1 MRLADLRHSHSL
13 IRQISNEGIGDHT
26 LRLRSWSTT
35 RTRDNTKRRE
45 RDEKLGT
52 GFTHYTSVKFA
63 LEAISR
69 LTESKLS
76 VETAKTKDSY
86 GRVVS
91 KHIFSPINVPDK
103 QRSHMDGY
111 AVAASSLTGASSQSP
126 RVLPLV
132 GGLGFAH
139 HRRRRLSRGQ
149 TMGIVTGGE
158 LPVGADAVVP
168 VEDARRAGGKI
179 YFLKEVQKG
188 EFCFPV
194 GVDVKKGAL
203 VVHAGDAF
211 RAQDIGMLALLGI
224 REIRVFARPRVTII
238 ATGNELVDS
247 FEVSDPRKVRESHSP
262 IFQNLIKEL
271 GGVTSS
277 REIVRDDLDLMSD
290 AVERALGSSDI
301 VLTLGGTSLGE
312 ADLIEQTLRRISK
325 KSRLIHGIKMDRGR
339 VAGVAAVRGKPVVML
354 PGPVQGAMNAFLL
367 LALPLILRMTP
378 GADSSTFVRARLSTG
393 WKARNKFQGFTKV
406 LYVRLERKGE
416 GLLARPIVGDTES
429 ISVLTDSNGFV
440 VVPER
445 IRELRQ
451 GAEVSVR
458 LLPGFS
464 YVGGQFLAS

>member
-1 MRLADLRHSHSL
+1 MV
-13 IRQISNEGIGDHT
+13 
-26 LRLRSWSTT
+26 
-35 RTRDNTKRRE
+35 
-45 RDEKLGT
+45 T

-63 LEAISR
+63 LETISR

-76 VETAKTKDSY
+76 VERVKTKNSY
-86 GRVVS
+86 GRIVS
-91 KHIFSPINVPDK
+91 KNILSPINVPDK

-111 AVAASSLTGASSQSP
+111 AVAASSLTGASSRFP
-126 RVLPLV
+126 IDLPLM
-132 GGLGFAH
+132 GSLGIAH

-168 VEDARRAGGKI
+168 VEDAKRAGTKVR
-179 YFLKEVQKG
+179 FLKKVRKG
-188 EFCFPV
+188 EFCFSI
-194 GVDVKKGAL
+194 GVDVKKGAI
-203 VVHAGDAF
+203 VVRAGASV
-211 RAQDIGMLALLGI
+211 RVQDIGMLALLGI
-224 REIRVFARPRVTII
+224 RELRVFAKPRVAII

-247 FEVSDPRKVRESHSP
+247 FDITHPQKVRESHSP
-262 IFQNLIKEL
+262 IFENLIREI

-290 AVERALGSSDI
+290 AVERALGRSDI

-312 ADLIEQTLRRISK
+312 ADLVEQTLRRISK
-325 KSRLIHGIKMDRGR
+325 KSRIVHGIKMDRGR
-339 VAGVAAVRGKPVVML
+339 VAGVAAVRGKPIVML

-367 LALPLILRMTP
+367 LALPLVLRMTS
-378 GADSSTFVRARLSTG
+378 GADSSAGAFVRARLSTG
-393 WKARNKFQGFTKV
+393 WKARKKFQDFTKV

-416 GLLARPIVGDTES
+416 GLVARPIVGDTES

-440 VVPER
+440 VVAER
-445 IRELRQ
+445 IRELRR
-451 GAEVSVR
+451 GEEVSVR

>member
-1 MRLADLRHSHSL
+1 MTCLTS
-13 IRQISNEGIGDHT
+13 
-26 LRLRSWSTT
+26 
-35 RTRDNTKRRE
+35 RTRDKTKQRE
-45 RDEKLGT
+45 RDEKLVT
-52 GFTHYTSVKFA
+52 GFTKYASVGFA
-63 LEAISR
+63 LETVSR
-69 LTESKLS
+69 LTKSKLP
-76 VETAKTKDSY
+76 VETVKTKNSY
-86 GRVVS
+86 GRIVS
-91 KHIFSPINVPDK
+91 QNILSPINVPDK

-111 AVAASSLTGASSQSP
+111 AVAASSLTGASSHSP
-126 RVLPLV
+126 RVLPLI

-149 TMGIVTGGE
+149 TTGIVTGGE

-168 VEDARRAGGKI
+168 VEDAKRAGGKI
-179 YFLKEVQKG
+179 YFSKEVQKG
-188 EFCFPV
+188 EFCFPI
-194 GVDVKKGAL
+194 GVDVKKGT
-203 VVHAGDAF
+203 VVIHGGTAV
-211 RAQDIGMLALLGI
+211 RAQDMGMLALLGI
-224 REIRVFARPRVTII
+224 REVRVFARPRVAII

-247 FEVSDPRKVRESHSP
+247 FDVSDPQRVRESHSP
-262 IFQNLIKEL
+262 IFENLIREL

-277 REIVRDDLDLMSD
+277 REIVRDDLGLMSR

-312 ADLIEQTLRRISK
+312 ADLVEQTLRRISR
-325 KSRLIHGIKMDRGR
+325 KSRIIHGIKMDRGR

-367 LALPLILRMTP
+367 LALPLILRIAS
-378 GADSSTFVRARLSTG
+378 GADSSAFVRARLSTG
-393 WKARNKFQGFTKV
+393 WKARKKFQGFTKV

-440 VVPER
+440 VVPEG
-445 IRELRQ
+445 IRELWP
-451 GAEVSVR
+451 GEEVSVR

>member
-1 MRLADLRHSHSL
+1 MV
-13 IRQISNEGIGDHT
+13 
-26 LRLRSWSTT
+26 
-35 RTRDNTKRRE
+35 
-45 RDEKLGT
+45 T
-52 GFTHYTSVKFA
+52 GFTHYTSVRFA
-63 LEAISR
+63 LETISR

-76 VETAKTKDSY
+76 VERVRTKNSY

-91 KHIFSPINVPDK
+91 KNILAPINVPEK

-111 AVAASSLTGASSQSP
+111 AVAASSLTGASSRSP
-126 RVLPLV
+126 IVLPLV
-132 GGLGFAH
+132 GGLGFAR
-139 HRRRRLSRGQ
+139 HRRERLSHGQ

-168 VEDARRAGGKI
+168 VEDAKRAGTKVR
-179 YFLKEVQKG
+179 FLKEVRKG
-188 EFCFPV
+188 EFCFPK
-194 GVDVKKGAL
+194 GVDVKKGAI
-203 VVHAGDAF
+203 VVRAGAAV

-224 REIRVFARPRVTII
+224 RELRVFAKPRVAII

-247 FEVSDPRKVRESHSP
+247 FDVTHTQKVRESHSP
-262 IFQNLIKEL
+262 IFENLIREM

-290 AVERALGSSDI
+290 AVERALESSDI

-312 ADLIEQTLRRISK
+312 ADLVEQTLRRISK
-325 KSRLIHGIKMDRGR
+325 KNRIFHGIKMDRGR
-339 VAGVAAVRGKPVVML
+339 VAGVAAVRGKPIVML
-354 PGPVQGAMNAFLL
+354 PGPVQGAMNVFLL
-367 LALPLILRMTP
+367 LALPLILRMTL
-378 GADSSTFVRARLSTG
+378 GADSCAFVRARLSTG
-393 WKARNKFQGFTKV
+393 WKARKKFQGFTKV

-445 IRELRQ
+445 IRELLP
-451 GAEVSVR
+451 AEEVSVR

-464 YVGGQFLAS
+464 YAGGQFLAG

>member
-1 MRLADLRHSHSL
+1 MTCLTS
-13 IRQISNEGIGDHT
+13 
-26 LRLRSWSTT
+26 
-35 RTRDNTKRRE
+35 RTRDKTKQRE
-45 RDEKLGT
+45 RDEKLVT
-52 GFTHYTSVKFA
+52 RFTNYTSVSFA
-63 LEAISR
+63 LETISR
-69 LTESKLS
+69 LTKSKLS
-76 VETAKTKDSY
+76 VETVKTKNSY
-86 GRVVS
+86 GRTVS
-91 KHIFSPINVPDK
+91 NNIVSPINVPDR

-111 AVAASSLTGASSQSP
+111 AVAASSLTGASSRSP

-203 VVHAGDAF
+203 VIHGGTAV

-224 REIRVFARPRVTII
+224 REVRVFARPRVAII
-238 ATGNELVDS
+238 ATGDELVDS
-247 FEVSDPRKVRESHSP
+247 FDISDSWKVRESHSP
-262 IFQNLIKEL
+262 IFENLIREL

-277 REIVRDDLDLMSD
+277 REIVKDDLDLMSD
-290 AVERALGSSDI
+290 AVQRALGGSDI

-312 ADLIEQTLRRISK
+312 ADLVERTLRRISR
-325 KSRLIHGIKMDRGR
+325 KSRIVHGIKMDRGR
-339 VAGVAAVRGKPVVML
+339 VAGIAAVRGKPVVML
-354 PGPVQGAMNAFLL
+354 PGPVQGAMNAFIL
-367 LALPLILRMTP
+367 LALPLILRIAS
-378 GADSSTFVRARLSTG
+378 GADSSAFVRARLSTG
-393 WKARNKFQGFTKV
+393 WKARKKFQGFTKV

-451 GAEVSVR
+451 GEEVSVR

-464 YVGGQFLAS
+464 YVGGQFLAG

>member
-1 MRLADLRHSHSL
+1 MTCLTS
-13 IRQISNEGIGDHT
+13 
-26 LRLRSWSTT
+26 
-35 RTRDNTKRRE
+35 RTRDKTKQRE
-45 RDEKLGT
+45 RDEKLVT
-52 GFTHYTSVKFA
+52 GFTNYASVKLA
-63 LEAISR
+63 LETISR
-69 LTESKLS
+69 QTKSKLP
-76 VETAKTKDSY
+76 VGTIKTKNSY
-86 GRVVS
+86 GRIAS
-91 KHIFSPINVPDK
+91 KDIVSPINVPDR

-111 AVAASSLTGASSQSP
+111 TVAASSLTGASSQSP
-126 RVLPLV
+126 KILPLV
-132 GGLGFAH
+132 SEQDSAH
-139 HRRRRLSRGQ
+139 NRRWRLSRGQ
-149 TMGIVTGGE
+149 TMRIVTGGE

-168 VEDARRAGGKI
+168 VEDAKRAGGKI

-188 EFCFPV
+188 EFCFPI
-194 GVDVKKGAL
+194 GVDVKKGTL
-203 VVHAGDAF
+203 VIHAGAAV

-224 REIRVFARPRVTII
+224 REVRVFGRPRVAII

-247 FEVSDPRKVRESHSP
+247 FDITHPQKVRESHSP
-262 IFQNLIKEL
+262 IFENLIREI

-312 ADLIEQTLRRISK
+312 ADLVEQTLRRISK
-325 KSRLIHGIKMDRGR
+325 KSRIVHGIKMDRGR

-367 LALPLILRMTP
+367 LALPLILRIAS
-378 GADSSTFVRARLSTG
+378 GADSSAFVRARLSTG
-393 WKARNKFQGFTKV
+393 WKARKKFQGFTKV

-440 VVPER
+440 VVPEG
-445 IRELRQ
+445 IREL
-451 GAEVSVR
+451 GPGEDVSVR

>member
-1 MRLADLRHSHSL
+1 MTCLTS
-13 IRQISNEGIGDHT
+13 
-26 LRLRSWSTT
+26 
-35 RTRDNTKRRE
+35 RTRDKTKQRE
-45 RDEKLGT
+45 RDEKLVT
-52 GFTHYTSVKFA
+52 RFTNYTSVSFA
-63 LEAISR
+63 LETISR
-69 LTESKLS
+69 LTKSKLS
-76 VETAKTKDSY
+76 VETVKTKNSY
-86 GRVVS
+86 GRTVS
-91 KHIFSPINVPDK
+91 NNIVSPINVPDR

-111 AVAASSLTGASSQSP
+111 AVAASSLTGASSRSP

-149 TMGIVTGGE
+149 TMGIVTGTE

-188 EFCFPV
+188 GFCFPI
-194 GVDVKKGAL
+194 GVDVKKGA
-203 VVHAGDAF
+203 VVIHAGAAI

-224 REIRVFARPRVTII
+224 RELRVFARPRVAII

-247 FEVSDPRKVRESHSP
+247 FDITHPQKVRESHSP
-262 IFQNLIKEL
+262 IFENLIREI

-290 AVERALGSSDI
+290 AVERALGRSDI

-312 ADLIEQTLRRISK
+312 ADLVEQTLRRISK
-325 KSRLIHGIKMDRGR
+325 KSRIVHGIKMDRGR

-367 LALPLILRMTP
+367 LALPLILRIAS
-378 GADSSTFVRARLSTG
+378 GADSSAFVRARLSTG
-393 WKARNKFQGFTKV
+393 WKARKKFQGFTKV

-440 VVPER
+440 VVPEG
-445 IRELRQ
+445 IREL
-451 GAEVSVR
+451 GPGEEVSVR

>member
-1 MRLADLRHSHSL
+1 MV
-13 IRQISNEGIGDHT
+13 
-26 LRLRSWSTT
+26 
-35 RTRDNTKRRE
+35 
-45 RDEKLGT
+45 T
-52 GFTHYTSVKFA
+52 GFTDYTSVKFA

-76 VETAKTKDSY
+76 VETVKTKDSY
-86 GRVVS
+86 SRVVS
-91 KHIFSPINVPDK
+91 KDIFSPINVPDK

-139 HRRRRLSRGQ
+139 LRRRRLSRGR
-149 TMGIVTGGE
+149 TMRIVTGGE

-188 EFCFPV
+188 EFCFPI
-194 GVDVKKGAL
+194 GVDVKKGAV
-203 VVHAGDAF
+203 VVHAGAAV

-224 REIRVFARPRVTII
+224 RELRVFSRPRVAII

-247 FEVSDPRKVRESHSP
+247 FDITHPQKVRESHSP
-262 IFQNLIKEL
+262 IFENLIREI

-290 AVERALGSSDI
+290 AVERALGRSDI

-312 ADLIEQTLRRISK
+312 ADLVEQTLRRISK
-325 KSRLIHGIKMDRGR
+325 KSRIVHGIKMDRGR
-339 VAGVAAVRGKPVVML
+339 VAGVAAVRGKPIVML

-367 LALPLILRMTP
+367 LALPLVLRMTS
-378 GADSSTFVRARLSTG
+378 GADSSAGAFVRARLSTG
-393 WKARNKFQGFTKV
+393 WKARKKFQDFTKV

-416 GLLARPIVGDTES
+416 GLVARPIVGDTES

-440 VVPER
+440 VVAER
-445 IRELRQ
+445 IRELRR
-451 GAEVSVR
+451 GEEVSVR